1 METTFLSH
9 GPAPRPFAECLAEY
23 SEKSDI
29 RRGMPAPLGAHALEG
44 GVNFAL
50 FSRYAQ
56 RVRLELY
63 READELEPMRALDLD
78 PARHRTGDIWH
89 IWIKG
94 VAPGQLYAYRVDD
107 RLMLDPF
114 AVAIKAPSARE
125 ISPRCIYLEEPFDWR
140 DDKPPRHP
148 WSRTVIYE
156 THVRGLTA
164 HASSQVL
171 GPGTFRG
178 LTEKIPYFQELG
190 VTAIE
195 LMPVQQFDA
204 NRCKRYDP
212 ATGERL
218 RNYWGYEPIALF
230 APNGAYSSAGDSGQQ
245 TLEFKEM
252 VRQLH
257 AAGIEVIVDI
267 VLERR
272 DLVRQ
277 LIVSALRYWV
287 MEMHIDGFR
296 FEPASILGRDSSGA
310 VLCNP
315 ALLEQIA
322 EDPILHD
329 TKLIATTWEGAG
341 ANRVRTFPRNRWAEW
356 NVRYRDD
363 VRRFWR
369 GDPGMLPAFASR
381 ICGSEDLYGRAG
393 QGPGCG
399 VNFITSHDGF
409 TLEDLVSYQLKH
421 NLANGEGNL
430 DGPDENYSANYGIEG
445 PTEDKHV
452 ESLRKRQIKNF
463 LLTLLVSRGVPMLL
477 GGDEMRRT
485 QRGNNNA
492 YCQDNETNWYDW
504 SRQRL
509 HADIHAFVQ
518 DMIAFRRNHPVLS
531 RDRFYTA
538 EEVRW
543 LSPHLGEPNWSD
555 ARARTMGCLIRDG
568 GSDTLCFMF
577 NAGDTGISF
586 LVPYAPPGHEWR
598 LVVDTSVDLPVSE
611 RGPVVQGGRP
621 YDLAPSS
628 TVALVAREMV

>member
-195 LMPVQQFDA
+195 VAAYRGPTGATEARLAGLAQTVQDLQRRRGGDLQVVRFAEVTNNRLADLTVATRAAASMPSG
-204 NRCKRYDP
+204 RRR
-212 ATGERL
+212 ATL
-218 RNYWGYEPIALF
+218 
-230 APNGAYSSAGDSGQQ
+230 GAVA
-245 TLEFKEM
+245 
-252 VRQLH
+252 
-257 AAGIEVIVDI
+257 
-267 VLERR
+267 R
-272 DLVRQ
+272 DLDR
-277 LIVSALRYWV
+277 
-287 MEMHIDGFR
+287 ID
-296 FEPASILGRDSSGA
+296 A
-310 VLCNP
+310 
-315 ALLEQIA
+315 
-322 EDPILHD
+322 
-329 TKLIATTWEGAG
+329 
-341 ANRVRTFPRNRWAEW
+341 
-356 NVRYRDD
+356 
-363 VRRFWR
+363 
-369 GDPGMLPAFASR
+369 
-381 ICGSEDLYGRAG
+381 DLM
-393 QGPGCG
+393 
-399 VNFITSHDGF
+399 T
-409 TLEDLVSYQLKH
+409 
-421 NLANGEGNL
+421 
-430 DGPDENYSANYGIEG
+430 
-445 PTEDKHV
+445 
-452 ESLRKRQIKNF
+452 F
-463 LLTLLVSRGVPMLL
+463 LL
-477 GGDEMRRT
+477 
-485 QRGNNNA
+485 
-492 YCQDNETNWYDW
+492 
-504 SRQRL
+504 
-509 HADIHAFVQ
+509 
-518 DMIAFRRNHPVLS
+518 
-531 RDRFYTA
+531 
-538 EEVRW
+538 
-543 LSPHLGEPNWSD
+543 
-555 ARARTMGCLIRDG
+555 
-568 GSDTLCFMF
+568 
-577 NAGDTGISF
+577 
-586 LVPYAPPGHEWR
+586 PG
-598 LVVDTSVDLPVSE
+598 TP
-611 RGPVVQGGRP
+611 
-621 YDLAPSS
+621 A
-628 TVALVAREMV
+628 A